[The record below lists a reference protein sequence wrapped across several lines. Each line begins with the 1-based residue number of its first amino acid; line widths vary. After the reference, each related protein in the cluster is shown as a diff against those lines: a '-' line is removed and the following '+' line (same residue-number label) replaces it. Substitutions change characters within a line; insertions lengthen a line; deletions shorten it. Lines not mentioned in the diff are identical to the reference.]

1 MFAFQLSNGE
11 SCSSLEPNSYFWL
24 IKMTADAELKPL
36 ATRRHVYHVTLA
48 KLATVAF
55 AFAFAAV

>member
-1 MFAFQLSNGE
+1 
-11 SCSSLEPNSYFWL
+11 
-24 IKMTADAELKPL
+24 MTADAELKPL